1 MKILL
6 RKGIF
11 ASLLLLLLFGCRQD
25 DFHNT
30 TENNNIRLVSDARSF
45 FQKSNTKIA
54 MLSYVSSYNWDGAI
68 VSTGADGTYVEIP
81 LEVTSKL
88 GTVESSSGETFS
100 AFHRLLMKQKD
111 NGDFEIF
118 YLVLASADKKFR
130 NTDKRFNF
138 YSISQRFSGQI
149 IIIDSQ
155 NKKVF
160 ARYYDEGFRRP
171 DNPHNNNDGT
181 SNQAPDTVT
190 CTYLG
195 WAYEDG
201 TFEPIMLMY
210 CSGNEGDT
218 GTPNYGNTG
227 SGGGGTPGTKTPC
240 EKTKTKIIGNPK
252 VLEKIKDLKDFIKTG
267 SGEKG
272 WKFNKTGDP
281 TVTANNAAHSV
292 EFGDPSLLNGGY
304 HNHTALGAQTF
315 SSNDINTLL
324 DIARYNGASDP
335 TNAFLGVVIPGDMN
349 YVIQFN
355 GGMADLPAYGSF
367 SPKQLKDL
375 NQEQWK
381 QYLELVTK
389 PNMTMDKKIELMFFA
404 TLKKMGLQDKITLQK
419 IDSNN
424 KVYTVNKNPDGSTTA
439 VPCY

>member
-1 MKILL
+1 MMKILL

-30 TENNNIRLVSDARSF
+30 AENNNTQLVSDARSF

-68 VSTGADGTYVEIP
+68 VSNGADGTYVEIP
-81 LEVTSKL
+81 LEVTNKL

-171 DNPHNNNDGT
+171 DNPPNNDGT

-210 CSGNEGDT
+210 CTGNEGDT

-240 EKTKTKIIGNPK
+240 EKQQKLMESSVMKTSITKLKTNATSGTGEQGFKAKKDGTPSSIIQGG
-252 VLEKIKDLKDFIKTG
+252 VHSVDFGDKTG
-267 SGEKG
+267 Y
-272 WKFNKTGDP
+272 
-281 TVTANNAAHSV
+281 A
-292 EFGDPSLLNGGY
+292 GGY
-304 HNHTALGAQTF
+304 HNHTQSGIPMLSPGDIDQLLGFARAQG
-315 SSNDINTLL
+315 N
-324 DIARYNGASDP
+324 YGDP
-335 TNAFLGVVIPGDMN
+335 TQAFVGMVAPNGMH
-349 YVIQFN
+349 YVIRFEGTYQNATSFN
-355 GGMADLPAYGSF
+355 FMQQDIDGYVDKMRMR
-367 SPKQLKDL
+367 
-375 NQEQWK
+375 E
-381 QYLELVTK
+381 YLYK
-389 PNMTMDKKIELMFFA
+389 PTTNDGYEKLFFK
-404 TLKKMGLQDKITLQK
+404 TLTDMGLADKVILQRVEN
-419 IDSNN
+419 DG
-424 KVYTVNKNPDGSTTA
+424 TVKTINKNNDGTVMA
-439 VPCY
+439 VPCS